1 MYVGKNVSLI
11 WTIFSA
17 SLPNDLRL
25 LLSCDTNQIT
35 YALRFF
41 IVIVDFFNYV

>member
-1 MYVGKNVSLI
+1 MDNLLY
-11 WTIFSA
+11 F
-17 SLPNDLRL
+17 PRL